1 MTSEAAR
8 RLLVRI
14 ASSLVSHDTPNATTA
29 TASSQNTGENFNNS
43 ALPGSSFT
51 TVHAAT
57 QARIV

>member
-1 MTSEAAR
+1 M
-8 RLLVRI
+8 
-14 ASSLVSHDTPNATTA
+14 VSHDTPNATTA